1 MSKKIV
7 FISGVSGVGKSTICE
22 YIKES
27 HLLDEYIAF
36 DIDDLENINNY
47 NESNYNMFYENAIKK
62 AMTKSDDKN
71 IILGSCINPNDFD
84 KINILK
90 DIDEY
95 INILITC
102 SDNEIEKR
110 LKKRDSS
117 RNCSDDD
124 FIKSQIKYQNYMI
137 KHLDLYQ
144 LHLDN
149 TTDSINNISN
159 QIVKFIKE
167 NLE

>member
-22 YIKES
+22 YINES

-71 IILGSCINPNDFD
+71 IILGSCINPNVFD

-90 DIDEY
+90 DIDGY

-110 LKKRDSS
+110 LKKRDLS

-124 FIKSQIKYQNYMI
+124 FIKSQIEYQNYMI
-137 KHLDLYQ
+137 KHLYLYQ

-167 NLE
+167 NFE